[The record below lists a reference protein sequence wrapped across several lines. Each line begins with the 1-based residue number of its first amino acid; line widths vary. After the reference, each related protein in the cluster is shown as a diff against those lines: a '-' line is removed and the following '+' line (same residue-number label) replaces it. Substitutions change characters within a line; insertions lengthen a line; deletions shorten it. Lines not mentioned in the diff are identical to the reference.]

1 MRRNL
6 LPFFPKRNEGRP
18 LKGGEKMEI
27 AGFSG
32 LIEIPAFAGGKES
45 PFGGQPVKDGGGFK
59 ALMLRYAGEKGEEQG
74 NRQGKGEKSPIPSP
88 FMPPFVPARFPDQT
102 ESTGDERPPG
112 EVGMEEWDSLL
123 SRFIRL
129 LDLPEEEA
137 DRIALSLG
145 MSGQEGTRDP
155 ADERA
160 VADALEILSQF
171 IARFLEANPD
181 PAKAFAGKQPSGDLT
196 RSANAF
202 GTMEQWLKAGAW
214 KNDGELLRLAEK
226 LMQDARPDF
235 IKEIFA
241 RMADGGTKPAL
252 PVVKKPAQFGIP
264 YSGEPKGTPEAVH
277 LPPQAG
283 NAADFSSFSAK
294 LEIPTLFL
302 VKEGKP
308 LTYQQFI
315 DQLQAVIAKS
325 AFQKFGNT
333 EQLTVRLHPKEL
345 GALKIQLI
353 QQEQGLTA
361 KIVTSTTAAKE
372 ILESQLHALRQ
383 AFVQQNITVDRIEL
397 IHVHSERKETLPQ
410 YSGDNGRN
418 PGREQQNPEKREDE
432 QEHSFSETLLNYEI

>member
-1 MRRNL
+1 
-6 LPFFPKRNEGRP
+6 
-18 LKGGEKMEI
+18 MEI

-59 ALMLRYAGEKGEEQG
+59 ALLLRYAGEKGEEQE

-102 ESTGDERPPG
+102 ESTGDERPLG

-264 YSGEPKGTPEAVH
+264 YSEPKGTPEAVH

-418 PGREQQNPEKREDE
+418 PGREQQNPEKLEDE

>member
-1 MRRNL
+1 
-6 LPFFPKRNEGRP
+6 
-18 LKGGEKMEI
+18 MEI

-59 ALMLRYAGEKGEEQG
+59 ALLLRYAGEKGEEQG

-102 ESTGDERPPG
+102 ESTGDERPLG

-181 PAKAFAGKQPSGDLT
+181 PAKAFSGKQPSGDLT

-264 YSGEPKGTPEAVH
+264 YSEPKGTPEAVH

>member
-1 MRRNL
+1 
-6 LPFFPKRNEGRP
+6 
-18 LKGGEKMEI
+18 MEI

-59 ALMLRYAGEKGEEQG
+59 ALLLRYAGEKGEEQE

-181 PAKAFAGKQPSGDLT
+181 PAKAFADKLPSGNLT

-264 YSGEPKGTPEAVH
+264 YSEPKGTPEAVH

-418 PGREQQNPEKREDE
+418 PGREQQNPEKLEDE

>member
-1 MRRNL
+1 
-6 LPFFPKRNEGRP
+6 
-18 LKGGEKMEI
+18 MEI

-102 ESTGDERPPG
+102 ESTGDERPLG
-112 EVGMEEWDSLL
+112 VMGTEEWDSLL

-264 YSGEPKGTPEAVH
+264 YSEPKGTPEAVH

>member
-1 MRRNL
+1 
-6 LPFFPKRNEGRP
+6 
-18 LKGGEKMEI
+18 MEI

-59 ALMLRYAGEKGEEQG
+59 ALLLRYAGEKGEEQG

-264 YSGEPKGTPEAVH
+264 YSEPKGTPEAVH

>member
-1 MRRNL
+1 
-6 LPFFPKRNEGRP
+6 
-18 LKGGEKMEI
+18 MEI

-59 ALMLRYAGEKGEEQG
+59 ALLLRYAGEKGEEQE

-102 ESTGDERPPG
+102 ESTGDERPLG

-264 YSGEPKGTPEAVH
+264 YSEPKGTPEAVH